1 LIASAVFALLAQAT
15 AFGADAVAT
24 TPATPAAVTAAAP
37 VTPAAIAPGATAP
50 AANATPPAA
59 PPNVTPAAAPA
70 PDAAASAPLGAKD
83 SATASVAP
91 AAAPASLDNRIQ
103 ELKGDVIRLNRDL
116 LVLEEE
122 LLFPANTQVALFV
135 SMDVGKLFE
144 LDSVQIKLDD
154 KVVTNYLYTPLEVQ
168 ALHRGGVQ
176 RVYLGNLKAGTH
188 EIVAFFTGG
197 GPHWRDYKRGATVKF
212 DKGTDPKYIELRIKD
227 STGKLQP
234 EFDVKVWQ

>member
-1 LIASAVFALLAQAT
+1 MSARIAQLIATAVLVLLAQASALAADT
-15 AFGADAVAT
+15 AAP
-24 TPATPAAVTAAAP
+24 TPATPVAVTPATP
-37 VTPAAIAPGATAP
+37 VTPAAIAPGATTPATAMPAAAAP
-50 AANATPPAA
+50 ATA
-59 PPNVTPAAAPA
+59 TPAAAPA

-83 SATASVAP
+83 SATAAVAP

-176 RVYLGNLKAGTH
+176 RSYLGNLKAGTH

-197 GPHWRDYKRGATVKF
+197 GPHYRDYKRGTTIKF
-212 DKGTDPKYIELRIKD
+212 DKGTDPKYI
-227 STGKLQP
+227 
-234 EFDVKVWQ
+234 

>member
-1 LIASAVFALLAQAT
+1 MIRRLLEPLAIGTLMLALHAGVLAQA
-15 AFGADAVAT
+15 AKAEAPKAAA
-24 TPATPAAVTAAAP
+24 ATPV
-37 VTPAAIAPGATAP
+37 
-50 AANATPPAA
+50 
-59 PPNVTPAAAPA
+59 AAPA
-70 PDAAASAPLGAKD
+70 PIAASAPALG
-83 SATASVAP
+83 SAPVSTAAVAP
-91 AAAPASLDNRIQ
+91 AVAPASLDNRIQ
-103 ELKGDVIRLNRDL
+103 DLKGDVIRLNRDL

-154 KVVTNYLYTPLEVQ
+154 KVVTNYLYTPMEVQ

-197 GPHWRDYKRGATVKF
+197 GPHFRDYKRGATVKF

>member
-1 LIASAVFALLAQAT
+1 MSARIAHLFAPVMLALLAQAT
-15 AFGADAVAT
+15 AWGAEAAAT
-24 TPATPAAVTAAAP
+24 TPATAAPATATPVPDAMPATARPLTAPPVASAAP
-37 VTPAAIAPGATAP
+37 V
-50 AANATPPAA
+50 
-59 PPNVTPAAAPA
+59 AAPA
-70 PDAAASAPLGAKD
+70 PDAAASAALGAKD
-83 SATASVAP
+83 SATAAVAP

-197 GPHWRDYKRGATVKF
+197 GPHYRDYKRGATVKF